1 MATVFLF
8 TSIIELT
15 VPRTAS
21 LSSPLLEKGSEG
33 SPCKTSF
40 EEKLLGCLN
49 QSSGS
54 DHRQETQTKNGDAYA
69 GYANLIANVGPKPST
84 DMSGRSFP
92 SLIPLR

>member
-1 MATVFLF
+1 MF
-8 TSIIELT
+8 TSIIEFT

-21 LSSPLLEKGSEG
+21 FSSRLLEKGPEG
-33 SPCKTSF
+33 SSYRISF
-40 EEKLLGCLN
+40 KEKLSGCLN

-69 GYANLIANVGPKPST
+69 GYADLIAKIGPEPRM

-92 SLIPLR
+92 SLIPPR